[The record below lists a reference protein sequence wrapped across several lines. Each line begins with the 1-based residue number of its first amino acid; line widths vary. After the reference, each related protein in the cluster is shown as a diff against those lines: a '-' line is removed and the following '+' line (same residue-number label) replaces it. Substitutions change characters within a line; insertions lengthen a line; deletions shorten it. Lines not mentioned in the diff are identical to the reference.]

1 MACLLILKKRPS
13 YPRHDAGYEQNGAQR
28 ARTALYGKRGGDD
41 VIFIVKELRTHRDDY
56 TGVLSLLLERC
67 NLFL

>member
-1 MACLLILKKRPS
+1 MACLLILKNGLLTHATTRATSKM
-13 YPRHDAGYEQNGAQR
+13 GAQR